1 MNALTIVTPSFASSH
16 PCKTSELLG
25 FRRVLRNYP
34 ISLSLRFWHFLSP
47 SSHQQLTYIPC
58 SCAAKADGVISL
70 SSQPTGI
77 FTLLQLLL
85 QNISRDRS
93 YYHMNH
99 HLISFLE
106 VLLRPQ
112 LSYSRNDSYRISFSC
127 AQHTASYRI

>member
-93 YYHMNH
+93 YYHMEPPLN
-99 HLISFLE
+99 FLSRSASTSS
-106 VLLRPQ
+106 VKLQQKRQ
-112 LSYSRNDSYRISFSC
+112 LSHFLFLR
-127 AQHTASYRI
+127 TAHSII